1 LRRDLAVLRT
11 PIEAATAIKAAAAAL
26 AAGGLIAGCAPV
38 QMGAAAIVGNR
49 RISAGQVNSQVSA
62 LSKAYKPYSRSVR
75 LTSSQMPKQVLG
87 WLIRFDIREDFARH
101 AGITVSQSQAQQ
113 ALAEIYSSATQ
124 QAQQAGAG
132 NVSLT
137 ELAVANG
144 LPPDLLSE
152 LGRYQAIE
160 LAYVKRVNGG
170 KLPTSQAAASTVTA
184 QFSKAECQTY
194 KNVAVKVNPQ
204 YGTMNYK
211 QDSVVAAPDTLS
223 RAGGPSSKG
232 SGAQGAQGSSGQAPS
247 C

>member
-1 LRRDLAVLRT
+1 MLRT
-11 PIEAATAIKAAAAAL
+11 PIKAATAIKAAAAVL
-26 AAGGLIAGCAPV
+26 AAGGMIAGCAPV

-49 RISAGQVNSQVSA
+49 RISARQLSTQVSA
-62 LSKAYKPYSRSVR
+62 LSKAYKPYSGSVR

-87 WLIRFDIREDFARH
+87 WLIRFDVREDFARR
-101 AGITVSQSQAQQ
+101 AGITVSDSQAQQ

-132 NVSLT
+132 SVSLT

-144 LPPDLLSE
+144 LPPDMLSE

-160 LAYVKRVNGG
+160 LAYIKRMNGG
-170 KLPTSQAAASTVTA
+170 KLPASPAAVSTVTT
-184 QFSKAECQTY
+184 QFNKAECQTY
-194 KNVAVKVNPQ
+194 KSVAVKVNPQ
-204 YGTMNYK
+204 YGKLNYK

-223 RAGGPSSKG
+223 RAEGPSSKG
-232 SGAQGAQGSSGQAPS
+232 SGASAAQGSSGQAPS